1 MDALPVTN
9 PTLPTEH
16 ANFRAVMVPFYKIAD
31 AFKKDD
37 PTLPDYSFRTTPIII
52 KEADG
57 WAGEY
62 KRVFVELLLFLL
74 LMPAEENANEV
85 VELDGLAAGT
95 AGFQD
100 WKLRSTSAN
109 ALESMAAKFFSSMIF
124 AICMGHHLDLPRGHH
139 DSPTFNCGFLL
150 RFGFVG
156 MTKKSGRNEITKH
169 KAVKGEAVST
179 TADVRISLIKK
190 MFESE
195 GLKPETAAIFRATD
209 VSPAH
214 GANSQSFPA
223 FNNSHMR
230 NCMVPSTADFQEM
243 FS

>member
-16 ANFRAVMVPFYKIAD
+16 VNFCAVMVPFYKIAD

-85 VELDGLAAGT
+85 VELDGLAEGT
-95 AGFQD
+95 VCFGEIEDQFHMQHSD
-100 WKLRSTSAN
+100 CIFKSLRAV
-109 ALESMAAKFFSSMIF
+109 LIRVKIF
-124 AICMGHHLDLPRGHH
+124 TL
-139 DSPTFNCGFLL
+139 TF
-150 RFGFVG
+150 
-156 MTKKSGRNEITKH
+156 MKTKS
-169 KAVKGEAVST
+169 
-179 TADVRISLIKK
+179 
-190 MFESE
+190 
-195 GLKPETAAIFRATD
+195 
-209 VSPAH
+209 
-214 GANSQSFPA
+214 
-223 FNNSHMR
+223 
-230 NCMVPSTADFQEM
+230 
-243 FS
+243 